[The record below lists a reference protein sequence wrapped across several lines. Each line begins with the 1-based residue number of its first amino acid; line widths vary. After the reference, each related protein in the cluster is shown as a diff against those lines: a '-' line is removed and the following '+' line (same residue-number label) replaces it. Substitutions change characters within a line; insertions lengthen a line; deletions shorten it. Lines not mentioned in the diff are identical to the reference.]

1 MRFVLGIRALV
12 KRQNTLRDEIG
23 SVVDHEG
30 VYRAHKA
37 RIVGLCRL
45 LLRDPEEG
53 EDVAQEVFLRAFK
66 HFRGQ
71 EAPAIWEAWLVRVA
85 VNACRDK
92 QRSGWWKSL
101 RKRAEFDEVIHGV
114 FSPSSEAEAV
124 ARERQVRIW
133 RQLRTLKTE
142 PRNVFVLRYVEGWS
156 TIEVAEALGL
166 SVAGVKTHLFR
177 AIRHLREA
185 LEP

>member
-1 MRFVLGIRALV
+1 MRASV

-23 SVVDHEG
+23 SMVDHEG
-30 VYRAHKA
+30 IYRAHRA

-66 HFRGQ
+66 HFRSQ
-71 EAPAIWEAWLVRVA
+71 EPPAIWEAWLVRVA

-101 RKRAEFDEVIHGV
+101 RRRAEFDEVTHG

-124 ARERQVRIW
+124 ARERQVRVW
-133 RQLRTLKTE
+133 QQLDTLKTE
-142 PRNVFVLRYVEGWS
+142 QRSVFVLRYVEGWS
-156 TIEVAEALGL
+156 TIKVAEALGL

-177 AIRHLREA
+177 AIRHLRKA